1 MPPDTPRPGE
11 VSLPWTTAAR
21 ADATL
26 TFIGRLRSPWRKG
39 NCPRNLSEAR
49 DRGGAFSAEIDPE
62 WRPALAGLAE
72 GDAVIV
78 LYWMGGARR
87 DLLVQAPAHRPDPAG
102 TFALRSPAR
111 PNPIALAVTRIVAID
126 ASAGVL
132 TLDAIDAFDG
142 TPILDI
148 KPWLPGVDIPPEG
161 TAR

>member
-11 VSLPWTTAAR
+11 VARPWTPADR

-39 NCPRNLSEAR
+39 DCPRNLRQAR
-49 DRGGAFSAEIDPE
+49 DRGGEFSAEIDPE

>member
-11 VSLPWTTAAR
+11 VARPWTPADR

-39 NCPRNLSEAR
+39 DCPRNLRQAR
-49 DRGGAFSAEIDPE
+49 DRGGEFSAEIDPE

-78 LYWMGGARR
+78 LYWMDGARR

>member
-11 VSLPWTTAAR
+11 VSRPWTPAER

-39 NCPRNLSEAR
+39 NCPRNLREAR

-62 WRPALAGLAE
+62 WQPALAGLAA
-72 GDAVIV
+72 GDAVII

-87 DLLVQAPAHRPDPAG
+87 DLLVQAPTHRRSPAG

-111 PNPIALAVTRIVAID
+111 PNPIALAVTRIVALD
-126 ASAGVL
+126 PTAGVL

-148 KPWLPGVDIPPEG
+148 KPWLPGVDNPPG
-161 TAR
+161 GAAT